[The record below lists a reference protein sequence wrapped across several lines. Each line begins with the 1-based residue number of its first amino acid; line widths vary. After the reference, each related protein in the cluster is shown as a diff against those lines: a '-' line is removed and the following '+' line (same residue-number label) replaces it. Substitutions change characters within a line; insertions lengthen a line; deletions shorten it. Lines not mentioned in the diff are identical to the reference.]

1 MLSRKLSLLALFL
14 IVPLTLDAQGR
25 RGGGGG
31 GGGGGRGFGAA
42 GGAAEVD
49 AMLRDMAES
58 PSLSKDLQKANPV
71 EALLDKKKDLKLSSD
86 EEKEL
91 KTINSSLKE
100 STKPYLKTI
109 DSVAREM
116 KKTGDFAPTQGQM
129 LIGRQLTRESSD
141 SVMSKYMAASEAA
154 LAKLTDEPRASA
166 TELLQKEREEQM
178 AERRKARGGR
188 PPV

>member
-1 MLSRKLSLLALFL
+1 MLSRKLSLVALLL
-14 IVPLTLDAQGR
+14 IVPLTLSAQG

-31 GGGGGRGFGAA
+31 SSGGRGFRAA

-58 PSLSKDLQKANPV
+58 PSLSKDLQKANPI
-71 EALLDKKKDLKLSSD
+71 ETLLDKKKDLKLSSD

-91 KTINSSLKE
+91 KTINGALKDA
-100 STKPYLKTI
+100 TKPYFKTI

-116 KKTGDFAPTQGQM
+116 KKTGEYEPTQGQR
-129 LIGRQLTRESSD
+129 LIGRQITRESSD
-141 SVMSKYMAASEAA
+141 SVMSKYGAAVDAA
-154 LAKLTDEPRASA
+154 IAKLAEEHRAPA
-166 TELLQKEREEQM
+166 TELLQKEREAQM
-178 AERRKARGGR
+178 AERAKARGGR